1 MFDRALPEIFAT
13 SVAGQVESEQ
23 RVVRLAQLLPQL
35 DEELLPLERD
45 LDNLAPAERVDLDV
59 VLKDDQSDG
68 GDSQLDVSAVGVLAV
83 VQTDPVHLQPLGV
96 LQEVELGLGGTLAL
110 VQLVQLCD
118 SSAKSDRKRGRW
130 ELRNYYFR
138 VLLSIS

>member
-45 LDNLAPAERVDLDV
+45 LDDLAPAERVDLDL
-59 VLKDDQSDG
+59 VLKDDQPNG
-68 GDSQLDVSAVGVLAV
+68 RDSELDVAAVGVLAV
-83 VQTDPVHLQPLGV
+83 VQADPVHLQPLRV
-96 LQEVELGLGGTLAL
+96 LQEVELGLGGALAL
-110 VQLVQLCD
+110 VELVQFRD
-118 SSAKSDRKRGRW
+118 SSIWRRRKDLFG
-130 ELRNYYFR
+130 YKA
-138 VLLSIS
+138 V